1 MTALFAILSFVTA
14 LAAADRLSDRGIV
27 LEPSAGLIRF
37 QQVERA
43 PEAER
48 FDDHGARPVLGL
60 RGWAPIGDAWDLG
73 FGIDRSAF
81 DATRRLESATRDTR
95 VEMEVLWW
103 GVEVRRW
110 WTAGRS
116 GLSGTLGAGAIVL
129 DAGEFRVD
137 PAPPGALV
145 PADVA
150 PPDPR
155 REIDAALS
163 AAIGVRRDLTD
174 RMQITAEAGD
184 VLHVCRGTPDRFT
197 DASHLFC
204 DRDALLHHL
213 RIKAGLQVA
222 L

>member
-1 MTALFAILSFVTA
+1 VTA

-81 DATRRLESATRDTR
+81 DATRRFESATRDTR

-103 GVEVRRW
+103 GVEVR
-110 WTAGRS
+110 
-116 GLSGTLGAGAIVL
+116 
-129 DAGEFRVD
+129 
-137 PAPPGALV
+137 
-145 PADVA
+145 
-150 PPDPR
+150 
-155 REIDAALS
+155 
-163 AAIGVRRDLTD
+163 RRDLTD